1 MPAQP
6 ILIGHSFGGLIAEK
20 LLGMDRGAAA
30 IAIDASLIKGC
41 YGCCITGG
49 IG

>member
-1 MPAQP
+1 
-6 ILIGHSFGGLIAEK
+6 LIGHSIGDLIAEK

-30 IAIDASLIKGC
+30 IAIAAAQIKGVLQLLPHR
-41 YGCCITGG
+41 G